1 MERFKMDF
9 DSYLARETNDYLDSC
24 EGVEVRHLI
33 EYVQQNYKE
42 VAKGV
47 FQDED
52 SELFTI
58 DEDADYIN
66 NEGWYGYKTLIEE
79 PEELIEIINELA
91 EYLASVK
98 LELKTLK
105 EGK

>member
-1 MERFKMDF
+1 MDF
-9 DSYLARETNDYLDSC
+9 DTYLHRQTEAYLDSC
-24 EGVEVRHLI
+24 EGVEIRHLI
-33 EYVQQNYKE
+33 EYVKENYKE
-42 VAKGV
+42 VTKGV

-66 NEGWYGYKTLIEE
+66 NEGWYGYKTLIED
-79 PEELIEIINELA
+79 PEELIDIINELA
-91 EYLASVK
+91 DSLASVK

>member
-1 MERFKMDF
+1 MDF

-33 EYVQQNYKE
+33 EYVKENYKE
-42 VAKGV
+42 VGKGV

-52 SELFTI
+52 NELFTI

-66 NEGWYGYKTLIEE
+66 NEGWAGYKTLIEE

-91 EYLASVK
+91 ESLASVK
-98 LELKTLK
+98 LELQTEK
-105 EGK
+105 EAKK

>member
-1 MERFKMDF
+1 MDF
-9 DSYLARETNDYLDSC
+9 DTYLHRETNDYLDSC
-24 EGVEVRHLI
+24 DGVEIIHLI
-33 EYVQQNYKE
+33 EYVQQNYKQ
-42 VAKGV
+42 VTKGI

-79 PEELIEIINELA
+79 PEELIDIINQLSDS
-91 EYLASVK
+91 LASVK
-98 LELKTLK
+98 LELQTEK
-105 EGK
+105 EAKK

>member
-1 MERFKMDF
+1 MDF

-33 EYVQQNYKE
+33 EYVKENYKQ
-42 VAKGV
+42 VTKGV

-52 SELFTI
+52 NELFTI

-91 EYLASVK
+91 ESLASVK
-98 LELKTLK
+98 LELQTEK
-105 EGK
+105 EAKK

>member
-1 MERFKMDF
+1 MDF

-33 EYVQQNYKE
+33 EYVKENYKE
-42 VAKGV
+42 VGKGV

-66 NEGWYGYKTLIEE
+66 NEGWAGYKTLIEE
-79 PEELIEIINELA
+79 PCEFIGIINELA
-91 EYLASVK
+91 DCLASVK

-105 EGK
+105 EANK